1 MANLNTNLTTTEG
14 LSPTIQTYY
23 DRKMLLNM
31 KPKLVHVQFGQ
42 KRPVPRHRGKTVN
55 FRKWTPFGPTAAS
68 LSEGIVPDG
77 QDLAMTEK
85 TAAVR
90 EEGGY
95 VTVSNI
101 LDLTA
106 FDPVVNDA
114 VEMMS
119 DQGALTIDTRAREE
133 LTSGTDATN
142 VIYATGTSRSAIAAS
157 NKLTAVLLRKAVRSL
172 KKAKAKM
179 FTNGSGR
186 PHYVAII
193 GPDTEYDLQDDA
205 DWKDVAK
212 YQDKEAIYT
221 GEIGQLYGVR
231 VVMTTEAKLFE
242 PKTILDAGTNIE
254 QTLTLK
260 TIAADAYLS
269 ATPSIQV
276 TATAT
281 DLGSAGIAALVN
293 KKIVVAGMTR
303 KITAA
308 AADATPAN
316 GTVLTLDSALTG
328 FDNKAAALNGLTIY
342 GDGGGKDGNPVAATL
357 VIAKD
362 AYGVID
368 IEGSGAVSTTIK
380 PRGSAGTADPLDQIS
395 TIGWHVTAFTTRI
408 LQPAWLVRIEHG
420 ISA

>member
-1 MANLNTNLTTTEG
+1 MANLNTNLTTTGG

-42 KRPVPRHRGKTVN
+42 KRPVPKHRGKTVN
-55 FRKWTPFGPTAAS
+55 FRKWTPFGPTPAS
-68 LSEGIVPDG
+68 LSEGVVPDG
-77 QDLAMTEK
+77 QELAMTEK
-85 TAAVR
+85 TATVK

-142 VIYATGTSRSAIAAS
+142 VIYAAGTSRSAIAATD
-157 NKLTAVLLRKAVRSL
+157 KLTAVLLRKAVRSL

-179 FTNGSGR
+179 FTSGSR

-242 PKTILDAGTNIE
+242 PKPILAEGTNVTE
-254 QTLTLK
+254 TLSLK
-260 TIAADAYLS
+260 TIAADAYL
-269 ATPSIQV
+269 AAGPTIQV
-276 TATAT
+276 TATAST
-281 DLGSAGIAALVN
+281 LGSAGIAALEGR
-293 KKIVVAGMTR
+293 KIVVAGQTR
-303 KITAA
+303 TIVSAA
-308 AADATPAN
+308 AHSTPAN
-316 GTVLTLDSALTG
+316 GTILTLNSALTG
-328 FDNKAAALNGLTIY
+328 VADKAATMNSATIY

-395 TIGWHVTAFTTRI
+395 TIGWHVVAFTTRI

-420 ISA
+420 VSV